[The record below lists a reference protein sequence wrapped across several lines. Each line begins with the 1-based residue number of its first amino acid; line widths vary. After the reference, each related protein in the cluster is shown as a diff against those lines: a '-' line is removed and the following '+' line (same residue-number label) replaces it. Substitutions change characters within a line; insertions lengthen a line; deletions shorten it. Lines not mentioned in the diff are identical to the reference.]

1 MADKIQIEIW
11 VVMNEDGE
19 YTAASEQSTAVEEFE
34 ENFSGAARRLVKL
47 NVWIAP
53 PDVIEAEVTVAD
65 DAGTVAMESETGETN
80 D

>member
-19 YTAASEQSTAVEEFE
+19 YEVGCDRESATERFDES
-34 ENFSGAARRLVKL
+34 FSGDPRRLVKL

-53 PDVIEAEVTVAD
+53 PEVIEAEVTVAD
-65 DAGTVAMESETGETN
+65 DAGTVTQVS
-80 D
+80 